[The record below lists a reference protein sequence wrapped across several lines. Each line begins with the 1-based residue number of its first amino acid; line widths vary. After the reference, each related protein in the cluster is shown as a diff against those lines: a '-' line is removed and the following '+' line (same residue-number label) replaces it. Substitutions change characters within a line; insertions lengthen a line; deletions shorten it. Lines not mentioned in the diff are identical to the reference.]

1 MRRREFIVTL
11 LLAAT
16 LRPAQAQQPTKIYRI
31 AVVNPS
37 RPAALLTETGGLP
50 TYEAFF
56 KELRRLG
63 YIEGQNLV
71 VERHSGEGR
80 AEHAEL
86 AREVVRSNPDL
97 IFTLSARLVQHFK
110 AATTIIPII
119 AYTSDPI
126 AYGLATSLARPGGNV
141 TGVVADV
148 GEEFWDKQLEL
159 LREVVPGAFKVAY
172 LTPRAVWDLPM
183 GTVARNTAQRV
194 GIELIGTFLKGRIQE
209 AEYRRVFAMMAQER
223 PDALIVN
230 DTPENYAYQGL
241 ITELANNARL
251 PTYPN
256 RSFVNIGG
264 LMAYGPNTLDLFRH
278 AAGQIDQILKG
289 AKPGDIPFY
298 QPTKFEL
305 VINLKTSRAL
315 GLNVPPS
322 LLARADEVIE

>member
-1 MRRREFIVTL
+1 ML
-11 LLAAT
+11 
-16 LRPAQAQQPTKIYRI
+16 
-31 AVVNPS
+31 S
-37 RPAALLTETGGLP
+37 ETGGLR

-80 AEHAEL
+80 AEHYAEL

-97 IFTLSARLVQHFK
+97 IFTLAARLVQDFK
-110 AATTIIPII
+110 AVTTVIPIV

-126 AYGLATSLARPGGNV
+126 AFGLATSLARPGGNV

-159 LREVVPGAFKVAY
+159 LTEVIPGVFKVAY
-172 LTPRAVWDLPM
+172 LTPRAVWDLPT
-183 GTVARNTAQRV
+183 GTVIRNTAQRI
-194 GIELIGTFLKGRIQE
+194 GIELIGAFLKGRIQE

-241 ITELANNARL
+241 ITELANNVRL
-251 PTYPN
+251 PTVYPN
-256 RSFVNIGG
+256 RSFVEIGG
-264 LMAYGPNTLDLFRH
+264 LMSYGPDTVHLFRH

-289 AKPGDIPFY
+289 AKPGEIPFY

-305 VINLKTSRAL
+305 AINLKTSRAL
-315 GLNVPPS
+315 GLTVPPT